1 MPTFRGMQI
10 EVQGKPFVFCYL
22 KKLFRN
28 AYYEKIQGTNM
39 LRCIILL
46 LMQHA
51 IVHSTE
57 HKNIG
62 YILAIQIIQ
71 CHGFKIYRLENSD
84 V

>member
-1 MPTFRGMQI
+1 MQV
-10 EVQGKPFVFCYL
+10 EVQGKLFLFCYL

-28 AYYEKIQGTNM
+28 AYYGTIQGTNM
-39 LRCIILL
+39 PRCIILL
-46 LMQHA
+46 LIQRA

-71 CHGFKIYRLENSD
+71 CHGFEIYRLENSD